1 MSSREGAVMRMAG
14 GRGEESADSDS
25 VLDCDVGGLSVTGCG
40 IRGIR
45 VERITK
51 YYIFITALFLFTFS
65 SIHCCSKPEIQ
76 VISHD

>member
-45 VERITK
+45 
-51 YYIFITALFLFTFS
+51 
-65 SIHCCSKPEIQ
+65 
-76 VISHD
+76 